1 IVLEAKGVGKC
12 FDNKRIFAGAEFTL
26 ERGDKVAFVGRNG
39 EGKTTFARMIVG
51 DTPVTEGVLRTGHN
65 VSVGYYAQNQED
77 LMNGDFTV
85 FDTLDRV
92 AVGDIR
98 TKLRDILG
106 AFLFRGDDIDKKVKV
121 LSGGERS
128 RLAMARLMLN
138 PYNLLILDEPTN
150 HMDMR
155 SKDVLK
161 RALKEY
167 DGTLIVV
174 SHDREFLEGLVSKV
188 YEFSDGRVREHLG
201 GIDDFLYRHKIESM
215 AQIEASSA
223 GKASSGAAAVK
234 DASSEASV
242 KAGGRQRSFHEQK
255 ELERARRKLRV
266 AVDNAEAEIERI
278 ERAIREYDNKMA
290 DPQAYGLD
298 MSDAS
303 LFDDYNTLKSQYN
316 KEMNKWEA
324 ATEALDDFDAKNGF

>member
-1 IVLEAKGVGKC
+1 
-12 FDNKRIFAGAEFTL
+12 
-26 ERGDKVAFVGRNG
+26 
-39 EGKTTFARMIVG
+39 
-51 DTPVTEGVLRTGHN
+51 
-65 VSVGYYAQNQED
+65 
-77 LMNGDFTV
+77 
-85 FDTLDRV
+85 
-92 AVGDIR
+92 
-98 TKLRDILG
+98 
-106 AFLFRGDDIDKKVKV
+106 
-121 LSGGERS
+121 
-128 RLAMARLMLN
+128 
-138 PYNLLILDEPTN
+138 
-150 HMDMR
+150 MDMR